1 MKFSKVILKNR
12 SSEVRE
18 GPDNAGTDT
27 LRGERF
33 TLETRDGWVVA
44 VERDG
49 KLRLAFPPTEVRHGV
64 PILEDGQ
71 PPERKR
77 K

>member
-1 MKFSKVILKNR
+1 MKFSKIILIHRTN
-12 SSEVRE
+12 EVRE

-33 TLETRDGWVVA
+33 TLETRDGWLVA
-44 VERDG
+44 IERDG
-49 KLRLAFPPTEVRHGV
+49 KLRLAFPPSEVRHGV

-71 PPERKR
+71 EKKR